1 MVGRPRATLVAATVA
16 SGITS
21 LPTTALGV
29 TLPTIQHE
37 FNANLSQLQW
47 TLTAYSLAYA
57 SLLVAAGRLGD
68 IFGHRRLFLS
78 GLCVFGVAAV
88 SAALASS
95 VLWLILSLA
104 VIGAGAAMI
113 VPASLSILTNQFE
126 GHGRVKAI
134 AVWGGASGLVS
145 GLGPVVG
152 GILTGEAGWPAI
164 FWVTAAIALFV
175 FIVAYRGIAE
185 SRDEEASHR
194 IDYPGVVCLAGGIT
208 LLSFGLIQGPPNGWT
223 STPALVG
230 FGASAAFFAA
240 LWFVERRSPSPILD
254 LSLLRHR
261 NFVGGMAVKFVVN
274 FVLASLLFLI
284 PLYLREILGYSAVK
298 AGVLLLP
305 LSATFLVSL
314 PLGARMMER
323 YGPRRPM
330 VIGLVLATFS
340 LAFISN
346 ITIETTYSDL
356 WPPMLALGFAVGL
369 VLTPMNVVSINAVPV
384 RQHGEAT
391 GILTTVIGIGS
402 VMGVALTT
410 AVFRTLE
417 DNQLDR
423 LLKQAGHVI
432 PDSVERTLE
441 GILSHAASA
450 EAALDKFP
458 PTVQRDIVGAVRLAF
473 VYAISNALWVAV
485 GMAALGVVVT
495 MVVLRGAKSPPKH
508 VAFPRVY
515 LPKLGLKTLGPK
527 RMLPIIA
534 LSSWKRMWQWK
545 TASPWNVR

>member
-1 MVGRPRATLVAATVA
+1 VRGGRSTLVAATIA

-29 TLPTIQHE
+29 TLPTIQDE
-37 FNANLSQLQW
+37 FNATLSQLQW

-88 SAALASS
+88 SAALATGP
-95 VLWLILSLA
+95 LWLIVSLA
-104 VIGAGAAMI
+104 VIGAGGAMI
-113 VPASLSILTNQFE
+113 VPASLSLLTNEFE
-126 GHGRVKAI
+126 GHSRVKAI

-152 GILTGEAGWPAI
+152 GVLTGVAGWPSI
-164 FWVTAAIALFV
+164 FWVAAGIVLLVFV
-175 FIVAYRGIAE
+175 VAYRGVAE
-185 SRDEEASHR
+185 SRDPSASHR
-194 IDYPGVVCLAGGIT
+194 IDYTGVVCLAGGIT
-208 LLSFGLIQGPPNGWT
+208 MLSFALIQGAPNGWT
-223 STPALVG
+223 STPTLVA
-230 FGASAAFFAA
+230 FGASVSFFTA
-240 LWFVERRSPSPILD
+240 LFFVERRSANPILEF
-254 LSLLRHR
+254 SLMKHR

-274 FVLASLLFLI
+274 FVLASLLFLL
-284 PLYLREILGYSAVK
+284 PLYLREILGYSAVG

-330 VIGLVLATFS
+330 VLGLLLATFS

-346 ITIETTYSDL
+346 ITIQTTYIDM
-356 WPPMLALGFAVGL
+356 WPPMLALGFAIGL
-369 VLTPMNVVSINAVPV
+369 VLTPMNVVAINAVPV

-402 VMGVALTT
+402 VMGVALTA

-417 DNQLDR
+417 DNQFDR
-423 LLKQAGHVI
+423 ILRQTGH
-432 PDSVERTLE
+432 PLSDSTQRTLE
-441 GILSHAASA
+441 GILTHAEDAQ
-450 EAALDKFP
+450 AALAKYP
-458 PTVQRDIVGAVRLAF
+458 PHVQRDIVGAVRLAF

-485 GMAALGVVVT
+485 GMAALGIVVT
-495 MVVLRGAKSPPKH
+495 FVALRGAKSPPKH
-508 VAFPRVY
+508 IAFPKVY
-515 LPKLGLKTLGPK
+515 LPKLGLKTLGPN

-545 TASPWNVR
+545 TASPWNLR

>member
-1 MVGRPRATLVAATVA
+1 MRGKRSTLLAAAVA

-29 TLPTIQHE
+29 TLPTIQDE
-37 FNANLSQLQW
+37 FNATLSQLQW

-78 GLCVFGVAAV
+78 GLTVFGLGAV
-88 SAALASS
+88 SAALATDS
-95 VLWLILSLA
+95 LWLILSLA
-104 VIGAGAAMI
+104 VVGAGGAMI
-113 VPASLSILTNQFE
+113 VPASLSMLTHAFE
-126 GHGRVKAI
+126 GHSRVKAI

-145 GLGPVVG
+145 GLGPVIG
-152 GILTGEAGWPAI
+152 GILTGSVGWPSI
-164 FWVTAAIALFV
+164 FWLTAGIALLVFV
-175 FIVAYRGIAE
+175 VAYRGVVE
-185 SRDEEASHR
+185 SRDPTASHR
-194 IDYPGVVCLAGGIT
+194 VDYAGVVCLAGGIT
-208 LLSFGLIQGPPNGWT
+208 MLSFALIQGAPNGWT
-223 STPALVG
+223 STPTVVA
-230 FGASAAFFAA
+230 FGASIAFFTA
-240 LWFVERRSPSPILD
+240 LYVVERHSANPILE
-254 LSLLRHR
+254 LSLMRHR
-261 NFVGGMAVKFVVN
+261 NFVAGMAVKFVVN
-274 FVLASLLFLI
+274 FVLASLLFLL
-284 PLYLREILGYSAVK
+284 PLYLREILGYSAVE

-305 LSATFLVSL
+305 LSGTFLVSL

-346 ITIETTYSDL
+346 ITIETTYAEL
-356 WPPMLALGFAVGL
+356 WPPMLSLGFAVGL
-369 VLTPMNVVSINAVPV
+369 VMTPMNVVSINAVPV

-417 DNQLDR
+417 DNHLDR
-423 LLKQAGHVI
+423 VLKHAGHYI
-432 PDSVERTLE
+432 PDSVERKLE
-441 GILSHAASA
+441 GILSHAADA
-450 EAALDKFP
+450 EAELDKFP
-458 PTVQRDIVGAVRLAF
+458 PLVQRDIVGAVRLAF
-473 VYAISNALWVAV
+473 VYAISNALWIAV

-495 MVVLRGAKSPPKH
+495 LVALRGVKSPPRH

-515 LPKLGLKTLGPK
+515 WPKLGLKTLGPK

-545 TASPWNVR
+545 TASPWNLR

>member
-1 MVGRPRATLVAATVA
+1 MRGGRFTLLAATAA

-29 TLPTIQHE
+29 TLPTIQDE
-37 FNANLSQLQW
+37 FSANLSQLQW

-68 IFGHRRLFLS
+68 IFGHRRLFLT
-78 GLCVFGVAAV
+78 GLTVFGLAAV
-88 SAALASS
+88 LAALATSP
-95 VLWLILSLA
+95 LWLILSLA
-104 VIGAGAAMI
+104 VIGAGAAMM
-113 VPASLSILTNQFE
+113 VPASLSILTNEFE

-145 GLGPVVG
+145 GLGPVIG
-152 GILTGEAGWPAI
+152 GVLTGLAGWPSI
-164 FWVTAAIALFV
+164 FWVTAVVAFLIFV
-175 FIVAYRGIAE
+175 VAYRAVRE
-185 SRDEEASHR
+185 SRDPTASHR
-194 IDYPGVVCLAGGIT
+194 IDYGGVVCLAGGIT
-208 LLSFGLIQGPPNGWT
+208 MLSFALIQGAPNSWT
-223 STPALVG
+223 ATPTLVA
-230 FGASAAFFAA
+230 FGASAAFFTA
-240 LWFVERRSPSPILD
+240 LYFVERRSANPILE

-274 FVLASLLFLI
+274 FVLASLLFLL
-284 PLYLREILGYSAVK
+284 PLYLREILGYSAVE

-340 LAFISN
+340 LAVISN
-346 ITIETTYSDL
+346 ITIKTTYEDL
-356 WPPMLALGFAVGL
+356 WPPMLALGFAIGL

-417 DNQLDR
+417 DNQLDHV
-423 LLKQAGHVI
+423 LKRMGHRI

-441 GILSHAASA
+441 GILSRAEDA
-450 EAALDKFP
+450 EAALERFP
-458 PTVQRDIVGAVRLAF
+458 PLVQRDIVGAVRLAF
-473 VYAISNALWVAV
+473 VYAISNALWIAV
-485 GMAALGVVVT
+485 GVAALGVVVT
-495 MVVLRGAKSPPKH
+495 LVALRGVKSPPRH
-508 VAFPRVY
+508 VAFPRIY
-515 LPKLGLKTLGPK
+515 WPKLGLKTLGPK
-527 RMLPIIA
+527 RMLPIMA

-545 TASPWNVR
+545 TASPWNLR